1 MYAIR
6 NLMLA
11 TTITLTACQSG
22 SESMKEKETDI
33 IGKTTQTLAPNS
45 ILTPEILYKFGRIS
59 GIELSPDRQKILY
72 GVSYTDVEK
81 NKSNRELFTMNIDGS
96 QKKQITRTPQS
107 EQNAVWLNDGKI
119 LFLSSESG
127 NSQIWCMDADGN
139 NRKQISHYENGIDG
153 FVISPDNKKILFFSN
168 IPYNRK
174 ASEIYPDLPLATG
187 RVIDDLMYKH

>member
-153 FVISPDNKKILFFSN
+153 LSFLRTIKRYFFSPISPITAKPPKST
-168 IPYNRK
+168 R
-174 ASEIYPDLPLATG
+174 TC
-187 RVIDDLMYKH
+187 H